1 MKKLGLFIIFSL
13 FLIPTIVLAVDFDI
27 TGENVILYNLN
38 EDEVLY
44 KKNEEEKTQIAS
56 LTKMMSAYVG
66 ILSIDNLDD
75 EVVIKTNDFSGL
87 EGYSKAGFKVG
98 DVVTYRDLLYGIIL
112 PSGADA
118 VNAVVNNT
126 LGYDRF
132 IKKMNEVAQDLVLQ
146 NTRFENPIGKDNEN
160 NYSTAKDM
168 ATFLKSALENDTF
181 KKVFTTK
188 RYVTS
193 NGLVLNSTVSSYDEL
208 LNISLIVGAKS
219 GFTKGA
225 GRCLASISSQKGVDY
240 LLVVINSS
248 TKNSYNA
255 VKDSITIYDYYQS
268 NYGYQSILTDD
279 TKIKS
284 IPVSL
289 SKKKSYEVTGNE
301 TVKKYLKN
309 DTKITYEYEG
319 VLKIGFNTKRGD
331 FLGIV
336 KIYDGDNL
344 LATSKVYLE
353 DNISYYPIVLYVICF
368 VLIVL
373 VLIRIRKRKR
383 RKNGKSKTFRY
394 HR

>member
-13 FLIPTIVLAVDFDI
+13 FLIPNIVLAVDFDI

-75 EVVIKTNDFSGL
+75 EVVIKSDDFNGL
-87 EGYSKAGFKVG
+87 DGYSKAGFMVG

-126 LGYDRF
+126 LGYDKF
-132 IKKMNEVAQDLVLQ
+132 IKKMNEVAQDLGLH

-160 NYSTAKDM
+160 NYSTAMDI
-168 ATFLKSALENDTF
+168 AIFLKSALENDAF

-208 LNISLIVGAKS
+208 LNTSLIRGAKS

-225 GRCLASISSQKGVDY
+225 GRCLASISSLKGVDY

-255 VKDSITIYDYYQS
+255 VKDSITIYDYYQN

-284 IPVSL
+284 IPISL
-289 SKKKSYEVTGNE
+289 SKKSAYQITGSE
-301 TVKKYLKN
+301 ELKKYLKN
-309 DTKITYEYEG
+309 DTLLKYQYSGVEKI
-319 VLKIGFNTKRGD
+319 KFNTKKGD
-331 FLGIV
+331 LLGVV
-336 KIYDGDNL
+336 KIYDKDTL
-344 LATSKVYLE
+344 LATSNVYLE
-353 DNISYYPIVLYVICF
+353 ESISYYPVLLYIIIFVVII
-368 VLIVL
+368 LIL
-373 VLIRIRKRKR
+373 VKLIKRSD
-383 RKNGKSKTFRY
+383 KNGKSKSFRH

>member
-13 FLIPTIVLAVDFDI
+13 FLIPATVLAVDFDI
-27 TGENVILYNLN
+27 TGENVILYNLE

-66 ILSIDNLDD
+66 ILSIDNLED
-75 EVVIKTNDFSGL
+75 EVVIKTEDFSGL

-98 DVVTYRDLLYGIIL
+98 DVVTYKDLLYGIIL

-126 LGYDRF
+126 LGYDKF
-132 IKKMNEVAQDLVLQ
+132 IKKMNEVAQDLGLQ

-160 NYSTAKDM
+160 NYSTAKDI
-168 ATFLKSALENDTF
+168 ATFLKSALENESF

-193 NGLVLNSTVSSYDEL
+193 NGLVLNSTVSSYDEI
-208 LNISLIVGAKS
+208 LNTSLIWGAKS

-225 GRCLASISSQKGVDY
+225 GRCLASITSLKGVDY
-240 LLVVINSS
+240 LLVVINAS

-255 VKDSITIYDYYQS
+255 VKDSITIYDYYQN

-284 IPVSL
+284 IPISL
-289 SKKKSYEVTGNE
+289 SKKSTYEITGSE
-301 TVKKYLKN
+301 ELKKYLKN
-309 DTKITYEYEG
+309 DTLLKYEYSG
-319 VLKIGFNTKRGD
+319 VEKIKFNTKKGD
-331 FLGIV
+331 LLGVV
-336 KIYDGDNL
+336 KIYDKDIL
-344 LATSKVYLE
+344 LATSNVYLE
-353 DNISYYPIVLYVICF
+353 ENISYYPVLLYIIIFIVII
-368 VLIVL
+368 LIL
-373 VLIRIRKRKR
+373 VKLIKRSE
-383 RKNGKSKTFRY
+383 KNGKSKSFRHY
-394 HR
+394 R

>member
-1 MKKLGLFIIFSL
+1 MKKIGLFIIFSL
-13 FLIPTIVLAVDFDI
+13 FLIPTFVLAVDFDI

-66 ILSIDNLDD
+66 ILSIDNLED

-126 LGYDRF
+126 LGYDKF
-132 IKKMNEVAQDLVLQ
+132 IKKMNEVAQGLGLQ

-168 ATFLKSALENDTF
+168 AIFLKRALENDTF
-181 KKVFTTK
+181 KKIFTTK

-193 NGLVLNSTVSSYDEL
+193 NDLVLNSTVSSYDEV
-208 LNISLIVGAKS
+208 LNTSLIKGAKS

-225 GRCLASISSQKGVDY
+225 GRCLASISSQSGVDY

-248 TKNSYNA
+248 TNNSYNA
-255 VKDSITIYDYYQS
+255 VKDSVTIYDYYQS

-301 TVKKYLKN
+301 TLVKYLKN

-319 VLKIGFNTKRGD
+319 DLKIGFNTKRGD
-331 FLGIV
+331 FLGVV

-383 RKNGKSKTFRY
+383 RKYGKSKTFRH

>member
-1 MKKLGLFIIFSL
+1 MKKIGLFIIFSL

-66 ILSIDNLDD
+66 ILSIDNLED
-75 EVVIKTNDFSGL
+75 EVVIKANDFSGL

-126 LGYDRF
+126 LGYDKF
-132 IKKMNEVAQDLVLQ
+132 IKKMNEVAQGLRLQ

-168 ATFLKSALENDTF
+168 AIFLKRALENDTF
-181 KKVFTTK
+181 KIIFTTK

-193 NGLVLNSTVSSYDEL
+193 NDLVLNSTVSSYDKV
-208 LNISLIVGAKS
+208 LNTSLIKGAKS

-225 GRCLASISSQKGVDY
+225 GRCLASISSQSGVDY

-248 TKNSYNA
+248 TNNSYNA
-255 VKDSITIYDYYQS
+255 VKDSVTIYDYYQR

-284 IPVSL
+284 IPISL
-289 SKKKSYEVTGNE
+289 SKKKSYEITGSE
-301 TVKKYLKN
+301 ELKKYLKN
-309 DTKITYEYEG
+309 NTSLKYEYSG
-319 VLKIGFNTKRGD
+319 VEKIKFNTKKGD
-331 FLGIV
+331 LLGVV
-336 KIYDGDNL
+336 KIYDKDTL
-344 LATSKVYLE
+344 LATSNVYLE
-353 DNISYYPIVLYVICF
+353 ENISYYPILLYIIIFVVII
-368 VLIVL
+368 LIL
-373 VLIRIRKRKR
+373 VRLIKRSE
-383 RKNGKSKTFRY
+383 KNGKSKSFRH

>member
-13 FLIPTIVLAVDFDI
+13 FLIPNIVLAVDFDI

-75 EVVIKTNDFSGL
+75 EVVIKSDDFNGL
-87 EGYSKAGFKVG
+87 DGYSKAGFMVG

-126 LGYDRF
+126 LGYDKF
-132 IKKMNEVAQDLVLQ
+132 IKKMNEVAQDLGLH

-160 NYSTAKDM
+160 NYSTAMDI
-168 ATFLKSALENDTF
+168 AIFLKSALENDAF

-208 LNISLIVGAKS
+208 LNTSLIRGAKS

-225 GRCLASISSQKGVDY
+225 GRCLASISSLKGVDY

-255 VKDSITIYDYYQS
+255 VKDSIT
-268 NYGYQSILTDD
+268 T
-279 TKIKS
+279 
-284 IPVSL
+284 VS
-289 SKKKSYEVTGNE
+289 YT
-301 TVKKYLKN
+301 
-309 DTKITYEYEG
+309 I
-319 VLKIGFNTKRGD
+319 
-331 FLGIV
+331 
-336 KIYDGDNL
+336 
-344 LATSKVYLE
+344 
-353 DNISYYPIVLYVICF
+353 
-368 VLIVL
+368 
-373 VLIRIRKRKR
+373 
-383 RKNGKSKTFRY
+383 
-394 HR
+394 